1 MERDNLLHIVRR
13 SCNNSNRPGEE
24 CKVIQVTVNGLDQLN
39 GTVFSFAVVVG
50 IVDRYTSEDIT
61 ISIVGE

>member
-1 MERDNLLHIVRR
+1 M
-13 SCNNSNRPGEE
+13 
-24 CKVIQVTVNGLDQLN
+24 IQVTVNGLDQLN